1 MTTITTK
8 IIAGDY
14 PQAVRQKTGTGFT
27 GVAPIGP
34 APGSHL
40 YKPLRYDG
48 GRYDYV
54 DPADLALDTL
64 ADGGIFDF
72 ENEDLPVA
80 VTEVRGITTAYNV
93 YIQDKDASNTI
104 TLATAVTAGTRKEFH
119 PAVVVLPSQRL
130 KITAAGAS
138 TIDVYVVKGNCRT
151 A

>member
-14 PQAVRQKTGTGFT
+14 PQAVRQKTTTGLT
-27 GVAPIGP
+27 GVAPVGP
-34 APGSHL
+34 LPHSHL
-40 YKPLRYDG
+40 YKPILYTG

-54 DPADLALDTL
+54 DPANTTLNTL
-64 ADGGIFDF
+64 ADGGLFDF

-80 VTEVRGITTAYNV
+80 VTEVRGITTAYNI
-93 YIQDKDASNTI
+93 YIQDKDGSNTI
-104 TLATAVTAGTRKEFH
+104 TLATAVTGGTRKEFH

-130 KITAAGAS
+130 KITAAGAI
-138 TIDVYVVKGNCRT
+138 TVDVYVVKGNCRT